1 MGALIASA
9 IATAAFVK
17 GALLGLLVGGAVACA
32 CRKARRTDTPEP
44 REKPR
49 PEPQKE

>member
-1 MGALIASA
+1 MGVLIASA

-32 CRKARRTDTPEP
+32 CRKARRPEAREHP
-44 REKPR
+44 RKPR
-49 PEPQKE
+49 PAPQKG